1 MSVGE
6 FFFSFHFNLFVFHGS
21 WLHYAYTFSGGGY
34 CQCMRSCVFMFE
46 SLFLCVCSR
55 CHQKHRVN
63 AACQCVPSL
72 CMFIFIIHMFG
83 LVQSFGEYKAMV
95 MHHSAH

>member
-6 FFFSFHFNLFVFHGS
+6 FFFHLILICLCFMEAGCIMLTLFQ
-21 WLHYAYTFSGGGY
+21 GGGY